1 MNDKLFELL
10 KTIETLDD
18 KELSYLCVWIEYNQ
32 QKREAL
38 STQPQTE

>member
-1 MNDKLFELL
+1 MKDKLFELL
-10 KTIETLDD
+10 RTVE
-18 KELSYLCVWIEYNQ
+18 ELEEDELNYLSVWIEYNQ